1 MKDFIKYLIVGSVS
15 MVAAFFLFKD
25 CSPQPPD
32 KYDPTDSLKTVIK
45 GHIKAQDSLKKLAD
59 RKDSVRIEYRTR
71 WRNTSSGAIS
81 RIDSIPCDSLRPLVI
96 NLVNSCD
103 SVIAADSSQIAT
115 LKDVILADSLIIH
128 NQALVIQADSVNIV
142 ALNKEIKKHKRH
154 KKWLIGALTVT
165 TILAIIK

>member
-1 MKDFIKYLIVGSVS
+1 MKDFVKYLIVGGVS

-32 KYDPTDSLKTVIK
+32 KYDPTDSLKVVIK
-45 GHIKAQDSLKKLAD
+45 GYIKSQDSLKKLAD
-59 RKDSVRIEYRTR
+59 RKDSIRIEYRTR
-71 WRNTSSGAIS
+71 WRERSGGVVAS
-81 RIDSIPCDSLRPLVI
+81 LDSIPCDSLRPLVI

-115 LKDVILADSLIIH
+115 LNDIIKADSLIIS
-128 NQALVIQADSVNIV
+128 NQFKVIALDSVNIV